1 MKKWLD
7 EWLGFEIEDTGYF
20 RGVIKHK
27 ALLNRVEIGDRCAM
41 SLLAAI
47 MPEGRTHVYQSV
59 PLIIISR
66 IRSNQSKR
74 NIFPDDIFRIIIPM
88 R

>member
-1 MKKWLD
+1 
-7 EWLGFEIEDTGYF
+7 
-20 RGVIKHK
+20 
-27 ALLNRVEIGDRCAM
+27 M

-47 MPEGRTHVYQSV
+47 VPEERVLVYQSV
-59 PLIIISR
+59 PSIVISR

-74 NIFPDDIFRIIIPM
+74 NIFTDDIFRIIIPM